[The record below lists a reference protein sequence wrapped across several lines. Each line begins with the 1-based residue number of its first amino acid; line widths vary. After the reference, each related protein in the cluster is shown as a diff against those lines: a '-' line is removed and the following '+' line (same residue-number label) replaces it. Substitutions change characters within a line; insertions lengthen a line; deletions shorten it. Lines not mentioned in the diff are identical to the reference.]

1 MIHAVFAST
10 REFMKSQR
18 DQVRRFLQGYIE
30 GIKIARNDAELAKQV
45 IAKYTKTDDKQD
57 LDDSYKTNFS
67 AWDRAPYVSLPAVQT
82 MLNFANH
89 PAGKS
94 AKPEQFVDNSV
105 VAELEKSGFIDRLYK
120 Q

>member
-1 MIHAVFAST
+1 MVRGWAAPIRAASPT
-10 REFMKSQR
+10 RSVGEQQS
-18 DQVRRFLQGYIE
+18 DCLP
-30 GIKIARNDAELAKQV
+30 
-45 IAKYTKTDDKQD
+45 KQD

-67 AWDRAPYVSLPAVQT
+67 AWERAPYVSLPAVQT

-105 VAELEKSGFIDRLYK
+105 IAELEKSGFIDRLYK

>member
-1 MIHAVFAST
+1 
-10 REFMKSQR
+10 
-18 DQVRRFLQGYIE
+18 
-30 GIKIARNDAELAKQV
+30 V

-57 LDDSYKTNFS
+57 LDDSYKTNFT
-67 AWDRAPYVSLPAVQT
+67 AWERAPYVSLPAVQT

-94 AKPEQFVDNSV
+94 AKTEQLVDNSV
-105 VAELEKSGFIDRLYK
+105 IAELEKSGFIDRLYK